1 VSLFKKKKIII
12 LFSTYIYACQGKRR
26 KRRRDGCI
34 LFGLTACSIRPP
46 FTVDESTHLCK
57 SKHHPRHLPPCAAKV
72 CIAGADDLAV
82 DECESA
88 HIINLFPCLC
98 CYHTQTL
105 CNRIYR
111 GVLHL
116 HHPSIVLINDHSER
130 CRSRW
135 RVIRTK

>member
-1 VSLFKKKKIII
+1 MVREEATTNANFELELTKSKL
-12 LFSTYIYACQGKRR
+12 LPSCM
-26 KRRRDGCI
+26 C

-111 GVLHL
+111 GVQVDGF
-116 HHPSIVLINDHSER
+116 SISKYEIDSALDVAVSKEMPAH
-130 CRSRW
+130 
-135 RVIRTK
+135 VIA